1 MPRDIYGNREIK
13 FSNLRVGGI
22 EGETVTSHFSVLN
35 VRPLDVANSPT
46 CLICFLQSERLLH
59 KVRMWSECERAPI

>member
-1 MPRDIYGNREIK
+1 MTELVARIDD
-13 FSNLRVGGI
+13 RVGGT

-46 CLICFLQSERLLH
+46 YLICFLTFSEWSACVAVLSTH
-59 KVRMWSECERAPI
+59 VRRVSI